1 MWWVGCHP
9 WRIIHSRFLHF
20 FVGMAV
26 VVDFASDEGFEPG
39 FECVGGGGD
48 EDAEGG
54 CEGEDEDALE
64 LVEDECGHCG
74 LGWGFRVD

>member
-1 MWWVGCHP
+1 
-9 WRIIHSRFLHF
+9 
-20 FVGMAV
+20 MAV
-26 VVDFASDEGFEPG
+26 VADFASDEGFEPG

-64 LVEDECGHCG
+64 LVEDELGH
-74 LGWGFRVD
+74 F